1 MSGVLGHTDHKSGI
15 VGNNQHSR
23 YHFEEWTWVS
33 PGSVLGSGQMSWNFP
48 QAGWINYSNTD
59 KRLFYFATIMS
70 DNPDGGQY
78 YEAFIGSVFTRNY
91 YSSGWKEEWTENT
104 HAGSVTTFT
113 GRYWRPDNNNT
124 YSILSESYP
133 SNTYQLQIFLD
144 DGNGNQR
151 ANTLGYLKEV
161 RINSIPTYNH

>member
-33 PGSVLGSGQMSWNFP
+33 PGSVLGNGQMSWNFP
-48 QAGWINYSNTD
+48 QAGWINYNVTD
-59 KRLFYFATIMS
+59 KRLFYFATVMS
-70 DNPDGGQY
+70 DNPDGGHY
-78 YEAFIGSVFTRNY
+78 YRPFLGSVGVRNF
-91 YSSGWKEEWTENT
+91 YSGAWKEEWEEVV
-104 HAGSVTTFT
+104 HVGSVDTFS
-113 GRYWRPDNNNT
+113 GRYWRPDNNNYYT
-124 YSILSESYP
+124 ILDQNYA
-133 SNTYQLQIFLD
+133 SNTYQLQIFID

-161 RINSIPTYNH
+161 LITTIPTHNH